1 MADKK
6 IQILQKIQDGRGLP
20 SLSPVTVRLIEAASE
35 NSISVSDLVGI
46 IQQDPS
52 LTTRLLKM
60 VNSPYFGVRRPV
72 KTLLHA
78 VTYLGL
84 KRVRL
89 TALSLSLKQTFQLH
103 SRKGFDYDRFW
114 RMSLYRAMTARNLCL
129 DAGVKEL
136 DAEEA
141 FVAGLILE
149 IGQLMMFE
157 AMDVDQRR
165 AYPHQ
170 ELSGVELLKWET
182 ENLGVNHREV
192 GRLILKRWRFPP
204 SIVET
209 QQWDGERAL
218 SDESSWSCRITE
230 LAHRGAEILFSRSE
244 ELFPYHRK
252 VKEVLGLSPDQV
264 NEVLGRV
271 LAEVDELAGALELES
286 RSGKDVLTV
295 MEKANQALCRL
306 NGSLEKHVQW
316 FLEHQ
321 APSDPS
327 GEAREKRTVGDEGK
341 TVEATLQAVAHEIRN
356 PLTSLSGFV
365 RRLSKNLPP
374 DEKNSKYLEIILGE
388 AARLERVMDEL
399 SRYSRSYTPEFGE
412 HDLYRVVH
420 GVIEQVRTRFEERN
434 IEIRLEMDRAVP
446 KMRFDAQGI
455 AEVLFRFLVNSA
467 RSMDQGGPL
476 TVTCQYET
484 QARMVK
490 LVIQDSGKPFPEE
503 ALNEWM
509 DPIMMSRTFG
519 AGLGIPM
526 AKKILASHGGD
537 VHLTRRD
544 LGGNRAEISL
554 PVQPIHQ
561 GR

>member
-1 MADKK
+1 MTDKK
-6 IQILQKIQDGRGLP
+6 IQILQKIQDGRDLP

-35 NSISVSDLVGI
+35 NSISVSDIVGI

-60 VNSPYFGVRRPV
+60 VNSPYFGVRQPV

-89 TALSLSLKQTFQLH
+89 AALSLSLKQTFQLESH
-103 SRKGFDYDRFW
+103 KGFDYDQFW
-114 RMSLYRAMTARNLCL
+114 RMSLYRAVMARGLCL
-129 DAGVKEL
+129 DAGIKEL
-136 DAEEA
+136 DPEEA

-165 AYPHQ
+165 SYPHQ
-170 ELSGVELLKWET
+170 TLSIAELLRWET

-204 SIVET
+204 SMVET
-209 QQWDGERAL
+209 QQWDGESAL
-218 SDESSWSCRITE
+218 SNDSLWSCRITE

-244 ELFPYHRK
+244 ELFPYHRR
-252 VKEVLGLSPDQV
+252 VKEVLGLPSGQV
-264 NEVLGRV
+264 NEVLGRALV
-271 LAEVDELAGALELES
+271 EVDELAGALEMEA

-295 MEKANQALCRL
+295 MEKANQALSRL
-306 NGSLEKHVQW
+306 NGSLEKHVRW

-321 APSDPS
+321 APSNSFGKEFEDRAV
-327 GEAREKRTVGDEGK
+327 EEEGK
-341 TVEATLQAVAHEIRN
+341 TVEAALQAVAHEIRN

-365 RRLSKNLPP
+365 RRLSKTLPS
-374 DEKNSKYLEIILGE
+374 DEKNSKYMEIILGE

-399 SRYSRSYTPEFGE
+399 SRYSRTYTPEFGE
-412 HDLYRVVH
+412 HDLGQVVLS
-420 GVIEQVRTRFEERN
+420 VIDQVRTRFKERN
-434 IEIRLEMDRAVP
+434 IEIRLDMDRSVP
-446 KMRFDAQGI
+446 RMRFDAPGI
-455 AEVLFRFLVNSA
+455 AEVLLRFLVNSA
-467 RSMDQGGPL
+467 RSMDRGGPL
-476 TVTCQYET
+476 TVTAHYET
-484 QARMVK
+484 QARVVK
-490 LVIQDSGKPFPEE
+490 LVILDSGKPFPEE
-503 ALNEWM
+503 ALNELM

-537 VHLTRRD
+537 VHLTRWNE
-544 LGGNRAEISL
+544 GGNRAEISL
-554 PVQPIHQ
+554 PVQPVRD